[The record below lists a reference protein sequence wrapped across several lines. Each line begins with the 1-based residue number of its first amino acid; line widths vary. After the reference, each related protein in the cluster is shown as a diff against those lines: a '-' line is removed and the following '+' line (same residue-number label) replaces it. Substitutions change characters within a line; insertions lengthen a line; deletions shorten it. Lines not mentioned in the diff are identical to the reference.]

1 MCVSSVDLANF
12 VMLIL
17 DCNDSS
23 LVGRSLNEDAR
34 QLFVK
39 SCDGPI
45 AVTADTDDPPWKLK
59 QKMF

>member
-34 QLFVK
+34 QLFMK
-39 SCDGPI
+39 TCGGPI
-45 AVTADTDDPPWKLK
+45 AVTADTDNPP
-59 QKMF
+59 